1 MFHCYFLEVS
11 VMKNRRG
18 IAVLTVVAAAMLVL
32 SASAGA
38 AGIPIVNAGFEDP
51 VYTDG
56 DWSYDVPPG
65 WSGYNNSAG
74 DGVGGWNPDNTGA
87 IFYGYG
93 GVAPEGQN
101 VVWAGDG
108 AGLAQVLNETLTAN
122 MTYTLSVEVGNSY
135 YYDWAGYKIQLLAG
149 GTLLAEDDSS
159 VTIATDTF
167 ETSTVTYVYDATD
180 SGSLGELLEIRL
192 ISDPGT
198 GEVDFDDVQLDAI
211 PEPATMGLLGM
222 GALYLIRR
230 KRK

>member
-1 MFHCYFLEVS
+1 
-11 VMKNRRG
+11 MKNSRG
-18 IAVLTVVAAAMLVL
+18 KTVLTVVAATLLVL

-38 AGIPIVNAGFEDP
+38 ASVPIVNAGFEDP

-56 DWSYDVPPG
+56 NWSYDVPPG
-65 WSGYNNSAG
+65 WSGYNNGTG

-101 VVWAGDG
+101 VVWTGDG
-108 AGLAQVLNETLTAN
+108 AGLAQVLNETLTTG

-159 VTIATDTF
+159 VAIATDTF
-167 ETSTVTYVYDATD
+167 ETSTVTYAYDSAH
-180 SGSLGELLEIRL
+180 SGLLGEPLEIRL

-198 GEVDFDDVQLDAI
+198 GEADFDAVRLTAI
-211 PEPATMGLLGM
+211 PEPITLALLGV
-222 GALYLIRR
+222 GGLALLRR

>member
-1 MFHCYFLEVS
+1 
-11 VMKNRRG
+11 MKRTMILLTL
-18 IAVLTVVAAAMLVL
+18 IACAL

-38 AGIPIVNAGFEDP
+38 TAIPIPIVNAGFEDP

-56 DWSYDVPPG
+56 NWDSEVPPG

-108 AGLAQVLNETLTAN
+108 AGLAQVLNETLTTG
-122 MTYTLSVEVGNSY
+122 MTYTLTVEVGNSY

-159 VTIATDTF
+159 VAIAIDTF
-167 ETSTVTYVYDATD
+167 ETSTVTYAYDPAD
-180 SGSLGELLEIRL
+180 SGLLGEPLEIRL

-198 GEVDFDDVQLDAI
+198 GEVDFDDVRLTAI
-211 PEPATMGLLGM
+211 PEPITLGLLGV
-222 GALYLIRR
+222 GGLALLRR